1 MKSIKDLIAVLTLE
15 KKSEKE
21 FVGISK
27 DIGSPNVFGGQVLAQ
42 ALSAANNSVSED
54 RVLHSLHSYFLEAGN
69 LELPITYLVNNM
81 RNGGSFSTRRVTA
94 RQNDKTIFILSASFH
109 KKEDGHEHQQDLE
122 SGLKQP
128 EELLSWTDMLHQLGD
143 FLPKKLKAFLEIER
157 PIEFKPT
164 FIVNPLDLED
174 LPPFSDV
181 WFKVKGSCL
190 GAKLAL
196 KQQILTYISDYNI
209 LNSTL
214 YPNASKANFGNT
226 QMASLDHS
234 MWFFRE
240 FDLDDWM
247 LYRTE
252 SPNSFG
258 ARGFARGN
266 IYSRKGVL
274 IASVAQEGLIRPIKK
289 K

>member
-1 MKSIKDLIAVLTLE
+1 MKSIEDLIAVLTLE
-15 KKSEKE
+15 KKSENE
-21 FVGISK
+21 FIGISK

-42 ALSAANNSVSED
+42 ALSAAHNSVTED
-54 RVLHSLHSYFLEAGN
+54 RVLHSLHSYFLEAGD
-69 LELPITYLVNNM
+69 LKIPITYLVNNM

-94 RQNDKTIFILSASFH
+94 KQNDKTIFILSASFH
-109 KKEDGHEHQQDLE
+109 KKEKGHEHQQAIE
-122 SGLKQP
+122 KNIKQP
-128 EELLSWTDMLHQLGD
+128 EELLSWTDMLTQLGD
-143 FLPKKLKAFLEIER
+143 FLPKKLKSFLEIER

-164 FIVNPLDLED
+164 TIVNPLDLKD

-190 GAKLAL
+190 NAKLAL

-209 LNSTL
+209 LNATL
-214 YPNASKANFGNT
+214 YPNASTANYGNT

-240 FDLDDWM
+240 FDLEDWM

-252 SPNSFG
+252 SPNAFG

-266 IYSRKGVL
+266 IYTRSGDL
-274 IASVAQEGLIRPIKK
+274 IASVAQEGLIRPLKK
-289 K
+289 

>member
-1 MKSIKDLIAVLTLE
+1 MTSIEDLIAVLTLE
-15 KKSEKE
+15 KKTETE
-21 FVGISK
+21 FIGISK
-27 DIGSPNVFGGQVLAQ
+27 TIGSPNVFGGQVLAQ
-42 ALSAANNSVSED
+42 ALSAANNSIANE
-54 RVLHSLHSYFLEAGN
+54 RILHSLHAYFLEAGN
-69 LELPITYLVNNM
+69 LELPITYVVNDM

-94 RQNDKTIFILSASFH
+94 KQEDKTIFILSASFH
-109 KKEDGHEHQQDLE
+109 KQEDGHEHQHELE
-122 SGLKQP
+122 KDIKQP
-128 EELLSWTDMLHQLGD
+128 EKLLSWDDMLNQFGD
-143 FLPKKLKAFLEIER
+143 FLPKKMKAFLEIER
-157 PIEFKPT
+157 PIDFKPT
-164 FIVNPLDLED
+164 FIVNPLDLKD

-181 WFKVKGSCL
+181 WFKVKGTPTNL
-190 GAKLAL
+190 TLAI

-214 YPNASKANFGNT
+214 YPNASKANYGNT

-247 LYRTE
+247 LYKTE
-252 SPNSFG
+252 SPNAFG

-266 IYSRKGVL
+266 IYSRKGDL

-289 K
+289 

>member
-1 MKSIKDLIAVLTLE
+1 MKSIEDLIAILTLE
-15 KKSEKE
+15 KKAENE
-21 FVGISK
+21 FIGISK
-27 DIGSPNVFGGQVLAQ
+27 TIGGPNVFGGQVLAQ
-42 ALSAANNSVSED
+42 ALSAANKSIPSQ
-54 RVLHSLHSYFLEAGN
+54 RVLHSLHAYFLEAGN
-69 LELPITYLVNNM
+69 LELPITYLVNNI

-94 RQNDKTIFILSASFH
+94 KQEDKTIFILSASFH
-109 KKEDGHEHQQDLE
+109 KKEKGYEHQQELE
-122 SGLKQP
+122 SNIKQP
-128 EELLSWTDMLHQLGD
+128 EDSLSWSEMLHQFGD
-143 FLPKKLKAFLEIER
+143 LLPKQMKSFLEIER

-164 FIVNPLDLED
+164 FIVNPLDLTD

-181 WFKVKGSCL
+181 WFKIKGNTTNIN
-190 GAKLAL
+190 LAL

-214 YPNASKANFGNT
+214 YPNASIANFGNT

-247 LYRTE
+247 LYKTE
-252 SPNSFG
+252 SPSAFG

-266 IYSRKGVL
+266 IYSRNGGLV
-274 IASVAQEGLIRPIKK
+274 ASVAQEGLIRPIKK
-289 K
+289 